1 MRRSSTFSFPIALV
15 FVLSLAAPTAS
26 PAQKKSEKSAAAAV
40 GKPNLGDF
48 DDDVNQA
55 LKDWKVPGAAV
66 AVVQGDKVI
75 LLKGHGYRD
84 LEKQLPVT
92 PNTLFAIG
100 PQSAPWGDPPRSLK
114 ISS

>member
-1 MRRSSTFSFPIALV
+1 MRHSSTFSFPIALV

-26 PAQKKSEKSAAAAV
+26 PAQKKSEKSAAAVV

-48 DDDVNQA
+48 DDDVKQA
-55 LKDWKVPGAAV
+55 LKDWKVSGAAV
-66 AVVQGDKVI
+66 AVVQGDKV

-84 LEKQLPVT
+84 LEKRLPVT

-100 PQSAPWGDPPRSLK
+100 PQSDPWGDPPRSPK